1 MNVLKLDPRKLANQT
16 DNVDINVGVCEHFLG
31 KLHGYIEAAL
41 NNNLFLGIECI
52 NMWHRG
58 FSVEGAALYV
68 IRSAITEAYRNNLD
82 DGVISDEVY
91 EPLVNEF
98 KSRLVSIPDWC
109 DYYNIMLSS
118 AETVKP
124 AEEVQAIFLR
134 RIAERDELLEIA
146 IKDSNSTIQRYKAPR
161 IRLCEHD
168 SRLNDI
174 YHPDEAALIGAYR
187 FDIKRTVVTLFN
199 NTYSSMRV

>member
-82 DGVISDEVY
+82 EGAISDEVY

-109 DYYNIMLSS
+109 DYYNITFWLYYFSY
-118 AETVKP
+118 
-124 AEEVQAIFLR
+124 
-134 RIAERDELLEIA
+134 RIY
-146 IKDSNSTIQRYKAPR
+146 S
-161 IRLCEHD
+161 
-168 SRLNDI
+168 
-174 YHPDEAALIGAYR
+174 YR
-187 FDIKRTVVTLFN
+187 FRMCSYLSIN
-199 NTYSSMRV
+199 YSGGTCKIW